1 MFTTGQL
8 IVIGLRLVVPLIIP
22 KRPLLGGILSML
34 LDALDVVIVEWFG
47 PGGMGP
53 HYHNLDKILDL
64 YYLSFAAWVASR
76 WDERLPRITALGLFA
91 WRLVGVVLFEV
102 TGWRPI
108 LFIFANLFE
117 HWYLFYLIRTRWFP
131 GVRLDTWPRVAG
143 WLVVL
148 YIPKALQEYLLH
160 IAEAQPWDWIKHRFG
175 L

>member
-22 KRPLLGGILSML
+22 KRPLLGSILAML

-53 HYHNLDKILDL
+53 YYHNLDKLLDL
-64 YYLSFAAWVASR
+64 YYLGLEAWVASR
-76 WDERLPRITALGLFA
+76 WDERLPRLTALGLFA
-91 WRLVGVVLFEV
+91 WRVVGVILFEI

-117 HWYLFYLIRTRWFP
+117 HWFLFYLIRTRWFP
-131 GVRLDTWPRVAG
+131 GIRLDTWPRVAA

-148 YIPKALQEYLLH
+148 AIPKLFQEYLLH
-160 IAEAQPWDWIKHRFG
+160 IAEAQPWDWTKRQLG

>member
-53 HYHNLDKILDL
+53 HYHNLDKLLDL
-64 YYLSFAAWVASR
+64 YYLGFAAWVASR

-91 WRLVGVVLFEV
+91 WRLVGVVLFEI

-117 HWYLFYLIRTRWFP
+117 HWYLFYLIRNRWFP
-131 GVRLDTWPRVAG
+131 GVQLDTWTRVTA

-148 YIPKALQEYLLH
+148 YIPKAFQEYLLH
-160 IAEAQPWDWIKHRFG
+160 IAQAQPWDWIKRQLG